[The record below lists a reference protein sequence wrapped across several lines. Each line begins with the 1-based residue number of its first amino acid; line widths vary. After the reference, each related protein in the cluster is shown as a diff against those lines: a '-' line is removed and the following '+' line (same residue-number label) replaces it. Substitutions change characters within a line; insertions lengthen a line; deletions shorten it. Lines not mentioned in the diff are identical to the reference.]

1 MESGEDRVRREL
13 AHLGTDAASAPD
25 VPAGLTARIG
35 AALRAAPQPAAHTTT
50 AGRPRLSRLR
60 IVALVAGVGAAAA
73 VVVVGVVTLLHSAPA
88 APAFPSGPTA
98 ERITVSAPKSSGDMP
113 KAVVTR
119 R

>member
-13 AHLGTDAASAPD
+13 AHLGTDAASASD

-50 AGRPRLSRLR
+50 AGRPRSRLR

-73 VVVVGVVTLLHSAPA
+73 VVVVGVVTLLHSGPA

-98 ERITVSAPKSSGDMP
+98 ERITVSAPKSSGDTP